1 MIYPFEG
8 KTPRIHKSAFTAQ
21 NSTIIGNV
29 DIGAHSSIWPGA
41 VLRADLSSITIGEYT
56 SIQDNCVVHV
66 EGSLSHASPE
76 TAAFI
81 GNYCTVGHGAVLHG
95 CTIGDRSL
103 VGAHAVIFNN
113 ATIGDGSIVGMGA
126 VISDNKEIPPRS
138 VVMGVPGRVVRK
150 VTEEEWNISK
160 AHAELYSE
168 LASKYKG
175 IL

>member
-1 MIYPFEG
+1 MIYPFDG
-8 KTPRIHKSAFTAQ
+8 KTPHIHPDAYVAQ
-21 NSTIIGNV
+21 NATVIGDI

-66 EGSLSHASPE
+66 EGSLSHPSPE
-76 TAAFI
+76 TAALI
-81 GNYCTVGHGAVLHG
+81 GNYCTVGHGAILHG

-103 VGAHAVIFNN
+103 VGAQAVIFNN
-113 ATIGDGSIVGMGA
+113 ATIGEGSIIGMGA

-138 VVMGVPGRVVRK
+138 VVMGVPGRVVRT
-150 VTEEEWNISK
+150 VTEEEWNTSK

>member
-1 MIYPFEG
+1 MIYPFDG

-21 NSTIIGNV
+21 NSTIVGDV
-29 DIGAHSSIWPGA
+29 AIGAHSSIWPGA

-66 EGSLSHASPE
+66 EGSLFHHSPE
-76 TAAFI
+76 TAALI
-81 GNYCTVGHGAVLHG
+81 GNYCTVGHGAILHG

-103 VGAHAVIFNN
+103 VGAQAVIFNN
-113 ATIGDGSIVGMGA
+113 ATIGEGSIIGMGA

-138 VVMGVPGRVVRK
+138 VVMGVPGRVVRT
-150 VTEEEWNISK
+150 VTEKEWDMSK
-160 AHAELYSE
+160 AHAELYSK
-168 LASKYKG
+168 LASKYRG